1 MAQKAKDQDLSKA
14 FVGSDD
20 KAAGSLETRQALEV
34 IGGKG
39 SIALLYGHMGSDGQ
53 LLRKE
58 GYGEVLKEFPEVTV
72 VFEQTANWDT
82 AEALTVTEN
91 WLSTG
96 TEINAV
102 VSQNDS
108 LAIGVLKPVANASKT
123 DSIKVFGVDAT
134 DDGLSSITSG
144 GMSGTVSQDTAGMGE
159 LAVSTMRDLLNGK
172 QVEPI
177 NYTEATWITKDNVDT
192 VKKVG

>member
-1 MAQKAKDQDLSKA
+1 MAQKAKDQDLAKA

-20 KAAGSLETRQALEV
+20 KAAGSLEMRQALEA

-39 SIALLYGHMGSDGQ
+39 GIALLYGPMGSDGQ

-82 AEALTVTEN
+82 AETLK
-91 WLSTG
+91 
-96 TEINAV
+96 
-102 VSQNDS
+102 
-108 LAIGVLKPVANASKT
+108 AIANASKT
-123 DSIKVFGVDAT
+123 DSIKVFGVDVT